1 MPKKTKKQKL
11 LAELHKKLSAANQ
24 SSTPVKSQIYST
36 PSSATVKTAANI
48 AYNNYKIAKPKT
60 ITIQSDYSYI
70 TADLIRITIFTII
83 AFILQ
88 GVLYFQLHRG

>member
-11 LAELHKKLSAANQ
+11 LAELHKKLSAVAQ
-24 SSTPVKSQIYST
+24 SSIPVKSQIYSI
-36 PSSATVKTAANI
+36 PSSTTVKTATNI
-48 AYNNYKIAKPKT
+48 AYNNYTVAKPKT
-60 ITIQSDYSYI
+60 LTTQSDYSYI
-70 TADLIRITIFTII
+70 SADLIRITIFTII

>member
-11 LAELHKKLSAANQ
+11 LAQLHKKLSAVTPT
-24 SSTPVKSQIYST
+24 STPVNSQIYSL
-36 PSSATVKTAANI
+36 PPSATVKTETVI
-48 AYNNYKIAKPKT
+48 AYNNYTVAKPKT
-60 ITIQSDYSYI
+60 LTSQSDYSYI

-88 GVLYFQLHRG
+88 GVLYFQLHRS